1 MKRILLGF
9 LFATFVLSGTLF
21 CAPLR
26 FIPQTLVQPNGE
38 IVKCY
43 ASGDEYY
50 HWLHD
55 KDGYT
60 IVFNKQTKYWVYA
73 ERNGEELIATNYVV
87 GNNEPASAGFQKWLM
102 PGKSILQKKYE
113 SKKSLKKLNGMNKI
127 SSDDLS
133 KGTINNLVIF
143 VRFADQEEFST
154 SIADYDGVFEGTDSA
169 SVSFKNYYESVS
181 YNQLTINSHFFPSP
195 SGNVIVSYKDTYS
208 RNYYRSKDYSDD
220 GYTDTDEGYARLSEL
235 QKRAIK
241 YIASQVPSSLNI
253 DSNGDGSI
261 DNIVFMVNGNVDGW
275 NDVLWPIQSSVDF
288 EAQINEKNAGTY
300 NMQFEDALSV
310 SVLCH
315 EMFHTLDAPDLY
327 HYNEDYS
334 NLQPVG
340 RWDLMEED
348 GNQNMLSYMKYRY
361 GKWIGT
367 IPEITSSGTY
377 TLNPLGGNDTL
388 NICYK
393 INSPN
398 SESEYFMIEYRY
410 QLLPFET
417 NIPSTGVVVY
427 RINTA
432 CDGQGNAD
440 GLPDEV
446 YIYRPG
452 GSITENG
459 TLEDAGFNQ
468 EFNRT
473 AINDNTDPS
482 AFLSDGSTGGLDI
495 YDIEILGETATFK
508 INLSGTDVE
517 NDNEVPAEFS
527 LSQNYPNPFNP
538 ETIINYQIPNN
549 GFVSLKIYDMLGREV
564 STLIN
569 QYQNAGSYKIAFNGS
584 KLSSGIYFYTINA
597 GTFVQTKKMI
607 LIK

>member
-1 MKRILLGF
+1 
-9 LFATFVLSGTLF
+9 
-21 CAPLR
+21 
-26 FIPQTLVQPNGE
+26 
-38 IVKCY
+38 
-43 ASGDEYY
+43 
-50 HWLHD
+50 
-55 KDGYT
+55 
-60 IVFNKQTKYWVYA
+60 
-73 ERNGEELIATNYVV
+73 
-87 GNNEPASAGFQKWLM
+87 M
-102 PGKSILQKKYE
+102 PGKTILQKRYE
-113 SKKSLKKLNGMNKI
+113 SKISLKKSNGIKKI
-127 SSDDLS
+127 SSGELS

-154 SIADYDGVFEGTDSA
+154 TIADYNEIFEGTDSA
-169 SVSFKNYYESVS
+169 SISFKNYYESVS
-181 YNQLTINSHFFPSP
+181 YNQLTVNSHFFPTP
-195 SGNVIVSYKDTYS
+195 SGNVIVSYQDTYQ
-208 RNYYRSKDYSDD
+208 RDYYRSKDYSND

-241 YIASQVPSSLNI
+241 NIASQVPANLNI
-253 DSNGDGSI
+253 DANDDENI

-275 NDVLWPIQSSVDF
+275 NDVLWPVQSSVDF
-288 EAQINEKNAGTY
+288 EEKINGKYAGTY
-300 NMQFEDALSV
+300 NMQFEDVLSV

-348 GNQNMLSYMKYRY
+348 GNQNMTAYMKYRY

-367 IPEITSSGTY
+367 IPEITYSGTY

-398 SESEYFMIEYRY
+398 SESEYFMIEYRD

-452 GSITENG
+452 GSDTENG
-459 TLEDAGFNQ
+459 TIDDAGFNQ

-473 AINDNTDPS
+473 AINRIAP
-482 AFLSDGSTGGLDI
+482 
-495 YDIEILGETATFK
+495 K
-508 INLSGTDVE
+508 I
-517 NDNEVPAEFS
+517 
-527 LSQNYPNPFNP
+527 
-538 ETIINYQIPNN
+538 
-549 GFVSLKIYDMLGREV
+549 K
-564 STLIN
+564 
-569 QYQNAGSYKIAFNGS
+569 
-584 KLSSGIYFYTINA
+584 
-597 GTFVQTKKMI
+597 
-607 LIK
+607 